1 MLNFYFYIM
10 NEMKVSG
17 LYIYPIKSLG
27 AISLPS
33 SVIDEKGLKHDRR
46 FMLIDENGKF
56 ISQRTLPG
64 LIRFHLSFLPDQS
77 GIEILDKVSH
87 LRKKLSFTST
97 LGSLIDVQIWDD
109 QVKAK
114 LVEEDFSDFFSDLL
128 EMPIRLVQLDEE
140 SPRIIK
146 DKYHTNVSNQSSFA
160 DSLPILLCSE
170 ASVND
175 LAQKLGSFS
184 LMRFRPNIVVSND
197 EAYIEDTWKEIN
209 IGEVKLFGAKP
220 CARCNLVNVNPKSG
234 VISKEIL
241 KGLSEYR
248 NFGGKVYFGQQ
259 FVPMTLGN
267 IKIGDIISVQQT
279 KNATY

>member
-1 MLNFYFYIM
+1 M

-87 LRKKLSFTST
+87 LRKKLSFTPT

-128 EMPIRLVQLDEE
+128 EMPIRLAQLDEE

-146 DKYHTNVSNQSSFA
+146 DKYQTNVSNQSSFA
-160 DSLPILLCSE
+160 DSLPILLFSE

-175 LAQKLGSFS
+175 LAQKVGSFS

>member
-1 MLNFYFYIM
+1 M
-10 NEMKVSG
+10 
-17 LYIYPIKSLG
+17 
-27 AISLPS
+27 
-33 SVIDEKGLKHDRR
+33 
-46 FMLIDENGKF
+46 
-56 ISQRTLPG
+56 
-64 LIRFHLSFLPDQS
+64 
-77 GIEILDKVSH
+77 
-87 LRKKLSFTST
+87 
-97 LGSLIDVQIWDD
+97 
-109 QVKAK
+109 KAK

-146 DKYHTNVSNQSSFA
+146 DKYQTNVSNQSSFA

-175 LAQKLGSFS
+175 LAQKVGSFS

-267 IKIGDIISVQQT
+267 IKIGYISSVQQT

>member
-1 MLNFYFYIM
+1 M

-56 ISQRTLPG
+56 ISQRTLPS

-87 LRKKLSFTST
+87 LRKKLSFTPI

-128 EMPIRLVQLDEE
+128 EMPIRLVKLIEE

-146 DKYHTNVSNQSSFA
+146 EKYQTNVSNQSSFA

-175 LAQKLGSFS
+175 LAQKVGSFS

-197 EAYIEDTWKEIN
+197 EAYVEDTWKEIN

-259 FVPMTLGN
+259 FVPKTLGN